1 MNAIG
6 EARTVLES
14 RSDPVPPPGVDL
26 QRPSVA
32 RVYDYLLGGNA
43 NWAIDRE
50 FGERV
55 VEKVPLVKD
64 MALANRLFLTR
75 LVRYLTKQG
84 VKQFLDVGAGV
95 PTAGNT
101 HQVADAVQ
109 REAGHEPDVRVVYV
123 DNEPVAVAHA
133 AMLLDSDGDPAR
145 HAVIEADLRDPDEL
159 WQKARETQLL
169 NLDEPVA
176 LLLIAVL
183 HVHQPGP
190 DGNDIGA
197 ESVARFRDLLPRGS
211 YLAISHMTGE
221 GVPDDLVEKL
231 LEIKSMYDESSS
243 SDGIWRSRADIA
255 ALLDD
260 FRLVEPG
267 WTWTPEWHP
276 EETGPTAPTV
286 TFGTP
291 SESVVWAGVGQKIT

>member
-1 MNAIG
+1 M
-6 EARTVLES
+6 LE
-14 RSDPVPPPGVDL
+14 RHSDPVPPPGVDL

-32 RVYDYLLGGNA
+32 RVYDYLLGGTA
-43 NWAIDRE
+43 NWAVDRE
-50 FGERV
+50 FGDRII
-55 VEKVPLVKD
+55 EKVPLVKD

-75 LVRYLTKQG
+75 VVRYLTKRG
-84 VKQFLDVGAGV
+84 VRQFLDIGAGV

-101 HQVADAVQ
+101 HQVADAVK
-109 REAGHEPDVRVVYV
+109 REAGQVPDVRVVYV

-145 HAVIEADLRDPDEL
+145 HAVIEGDLRNPDEL
-159 WQKARETQLL
+159 WQKARKTQLL
-169 NLDEPVA
+169 NPDEPIA

-183 HVHQPGP
+183 HVHQPDP

-211 YLAISHMTGE
+211 YLAISHMTAD
-221 GVPDDLVEKL
+221 GVPETLVKKL
-231 LEIKSMYDESSS
+231 LEIKRMYDESSS

-255 ALLDD
+255 AFLDD

-267 WTWTPEWHP
+267 WTWTPDWHP
-276 EETGPTAPTV
+276 EESGPTKQTV
-286 TFGTP
+286 TFGTS
-291 SESVVWAGVGQKIT
+291 SESVVWAGVGEKIT